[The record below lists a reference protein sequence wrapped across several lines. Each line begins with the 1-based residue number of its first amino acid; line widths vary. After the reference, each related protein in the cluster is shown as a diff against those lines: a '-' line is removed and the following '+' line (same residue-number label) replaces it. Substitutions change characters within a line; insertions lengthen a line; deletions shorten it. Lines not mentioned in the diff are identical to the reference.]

1 MTPAE
6 PTRRPGRG
14 ASGFESM
21 PVGRGAFAP
30 DPLPRSRAGGF
41 RRAGE
46 PEPAVAPAAPPGAP
60 AAPPPDLEAIRRAAY
75 EDGERA
81 GRAALPWQE
90 AEALRHAACALAS
103 ALDGLAALRGRYLL
117 ENRRTVVELACAIAE
132 RVLGAP
138 AVERDAIVALVDRAV
153 ALFPAE
159 EALTLHLSPADHEV
173 LAASPDALLGRL
185 TSGAGR
191 IAVVADPALAPGAVR
206 LAGASGD
213 VRAVVA
219 EVLAQLRAELGDAVA
234 AGLPP
239 VAAETGPAADGEGAS

>member
-1 MTPAE
+1 MMPSQ
-6 PTRRPGRG
+6 PSRRTARS
-14 ASGFESM
+14 ASGFEPS
-21 PVGRGAFAP
+21 PAGRGAFAP
-30 DPLPRSRAGGF
+30 DPLPRFGSSGF
-41 RRAGE
+41 RRDGE
-46 PEPAVAPAAPPGAP
+46 PEPARAPVAPAEASV
-60 AAPPPDLEAIRRAAY
+60 APPPDLEAIRRAAY

-103 ALDGLAALRGRYLL
+103 ALDGLVALRGRYLL

-138 AVERDAIVALVDRAV
+138 AIECDAIAALVDRAV

-159 EALTLHLSPADHEV
+159 EPLTLHLSPADHEV
-173 LAASPDALLGRL
+173 LAASPDGLLGRL

-219 EVLAQLRAELGDAVA
+219 EVLARLRAELGDAVA

-239 VAAETGPAADGEGAS
+239 VAAATAPVANGEAAS